1 MKTTKWPVKDFIMP
15 EAISSIRDAVEK
27 TGGNEVFFVGRLNDD
42 HQVADVDVYAMG
54 NKSAV
59 PAIIKE
65 AKYGDVIIH
74 NHPDGNLDPS
84 DADLEIASYLGSN
97 GIGCYIVDNDVE
109 YLYPV
114 VKAQKK
120 RTYEGLDFE
129 GISAHFMP
137 SGSFA
142 RHLPQ
147 YEYRKPQ
154 VEMLKSVVTA
164 FNEDKI
170 AIIEA
175 GTGTGKSLAYLV
187 PAVFWSIKNQ
197 ERVVV
202 STHTINLQEQLIEKD
217 IPVLKKCCGV
227 DFKRV
232 LVKGRNNY
240 ICLRKVYN
248 LRTEGGTLIEDR
260 DRQQLN
266 DLLEWAVKTRDG
278 SKADL
283 NFVPQ
288 DDVWEAIQS
297 EADQCTRVKCR
308 FYDDCFFY
316 IARRNAASADVLVV
330 NHYLLMADLV
340 VRKEMKGY
348 DTVAILPPFKKIIID
363 EAHRL
368 EPVATANLGYTI
380 SKLRIIKLLGRLINL
395 KDNRK
400 GLLQYLKNKLRDV
413 SSVHDK
419 AVAVTITDMINT
431 EIMDARQRLY
441 ETVQAIFDDISN
453 TADDYVVREGLQKNR
468 DEETKLR
475 VTTSFISTDLWQDV
489 IETGLK
495 ALSVDILKFA
505 SLLKL
510 LEDEIGGLSKTSQDV
525 LSSVLIDIS
534 SCKMRLR
541 SAANDLVFFITMD
554 ERSCKWLEVKRYREH
569 PAVRF
574 CAAPLSVSEDLKAC
588 LYDNYNTIILTSAT
602 LAINKNFKFF
612 KDDIGLHQTPEG
624 RLSELILDSPFDFK
638 RQVII
643 GVPTD
648 ISEPNESGY
657 TSALEENIL
666 KTVEISEGRA
676 LILFTSYNLLDNLY
690 KKLEPQI
697 TQLGYTCLKQGMDNR
712 HNLLET
718 FKKDKT
724 SVLFA
729 TDSFWEGI
737 DVKGDALECV
747 ILTRLPFKVPTEPII
762 EARAEAI
769 ERAGGDAFY
778 NYSVPMAVIKFKQGF
793 GRLIRSRDDKGVVII
808 FDSRVATK
816 RYGKIFLQSLPD
828 ARCIKDKKEVVFK
841 EMVKF
846 LA

>member
-1 MKTTKWPVKDFIMP
+1 MKTTKWPVKDFIIP

-27 TGGNEVFFVGRLNDD
+27 TRGNEVFFVGRLNDD
-42 HQVADVDVYAMG
+42 HMVADVDVYAMG

-74 NHPDGNLDPS
+74 NHPDGILDPS
-84 DADLEIASYLGSN
+84 DADLEIASHMGSLGV
-97 GIGCYIVDNDVE
+97 GCYIVDNNVE

-114 VKAQKK
+114 VKVPKK
-120 RTYEGLDFE
+120 RTYEGLNFE
-129 GISAHFMP
+129 ELSAHFLP
-137 SGSFA
+137 GGSFA
-142 RHLPQ
+142 KHLPL
-147 YEYRKPQ
+147 YEYREPQ
-154 VEMLKSVVTA
+154 VAMLKSVTNA

-187 PAVFWSIKNQ
+187 PAVFWSIKNK
-197 ERVVV
+197 ERVVI

-217 IPVLKKCCGV
+217 IPVLKKCCGINL
-227 DFKRV
+227 KSV

-248 LRTEGGTLIEDR
+248 LRAEGGTLIEDK

-288 DDVWEAIQS
+288 DDAWEAIQS
-297 EADQCTRVKCR
+297 EADQCTRLKCR

-330 NHYLLMADLV
+330 NHYLLMADLAL
-340 VRKEMKGY
+340 RKEMKGY

-368 EPVATANLGYTI
+368 EAVATANLGYTI

-413 SSVHDK
+413 SSIHDK
-419 AVAVTITDMINT
+419 SIATKITDIINT
-431 EIMDARQRLY
+431 EILDARQRLY
-441 ETVQAIFDDISN
+441 DTVQVIFDDISN
-453 TADDYVVREGLQKNR
+453 TVSNYVVSEGLQKNR
-468 DEETKLR
+468 DEEIKLR

-495 ALSVDILKFA
+495 TLSVDILKFA

-541 SAANDLVFFITMD
+541 LAANDLVFFITTN
-554 ERSCKWLEVKRYREH
+554 ERSCKWMEVKRYREN

-574 CAAPLSVSEDLKAC
+574 CAAPLSISEDLKAC

-638 RQVII
+638 KQVII
-643 GVPTD
+643 GIPTD

-666 KTVEISEGRA
+666 KT
-676 LILFTSYNLLDNLY
+676 
-690 KKLEPQI
+690 
-697 TQLGYTCLKQGMDNR
+697 
-712 HNLLET
+712 
-718 FKKDKT
+718 
-724 SVLFA
+724 
-729 TDSFWEGI
+729 
-737 DVKGDALECV
+737 
-747 ILTRLPFKVPTEPII
+747 
-762 EARAEAI
+762 
-769 ERAGGDAFY
+769 
-778 NYSVPMAVIKFKQGF
+778 GF
-793 GRLIRSRDDKGVVII
+793 LC
-808 FDSRVATK
+808 A
-816 RYGKIFLQSLPD
+816 
-828 ARCIKDKKEVVFK
+828 
-841 EMVKF
+841 
-846 LA
+846 

>member
-1 MKTTKWPVKDFIMP
+1 
-15 EAISSIRDAVEK
+15 
-27 TGGNEVFFVGRLNDD
+27 VGRLNDD
-42 HQVADVDVYAMG
+42 HMVADVDVYAMG
-54 NKSAV
+54 NKHAV

-74 NHPDGNLDPS
+74 NHPDGILEPS
-84 DADLEIASYLGSN
+84 DADLEIASHMGSN
-97 GIGCYIVDNDVE
+97 GIGCYIVDNNVE

-114 VKAQKK
+114 VKVPKK

-129 GISAHFMP
+129 ELSAHFL
-137 SGSFA
+137 SGGSFA
-142 RHLPQ
+142 KHLPQ

-187 PAVFWSIKNQ
+187 PAVFWSIKNK

-227 DFKRV
+227 DFKSV

-248 LRTEGGTLIEDR
+248 LRTEGGTLIEDK

-266 DLLEWAVKTRDG
+266 DLSEWAVKTRDG

-288 DDVWEAIQS
+288 DDAWEAIQS
-297 EADQCTRVKCR
+297 EADQCTRLKCR

-316 IARRNAASADVLVV
+316 IARKNAASADVLVV
-330 NHYLLMADLV
+330 NHYLLMADLAL
-340 VRKEMKGY
+340 RKEMKGY

-368 EPVATANLGYTI
+368 EAVATANLGYTI
-380 SKLRIIKLLGRLINL
+380 SKLRIIKLLGRLLNL

-413 SSVHDK
+413 SSIHDK
-419 AVAVTITDMINT
+419 SIATKITDIINT
-431 EIMDARQRLY
+431 EILDARQRLY
-441 ETVQAIFDDISN
+441 DTVQVIFDDISN
-453 TADDYVVREGLQKNR
+453 TVSNYVVSEGLQKNR
-468 DEETKLR
+468 DEEIKLR

-495 ALSVDILKFA
+495 TLSVDILKFA

-541 SAANDLVFFITMD
+541 LAANDLVFFITTN
-554 ERSCKWLEVKRYREH
+554 ERVCKWMEVKRYREN

-574 CAAPLSVSEDLKAC
+574 CAAPLSISEDLKAC

-643 GVPTD
+643 GIPTD

-666 KTVEISEGRA
+666 KTVEITEGRA
-676 LILFTSYNLLDNLY
+676 LILFTSYSLLDNLY

-697 TQLGYTCLKQGMDNR
+697 TRLGYTCLKQGMDNR
-712 HNLLET
+712 HSLLET

-793 GRLIRSRDDKGVVII
+793 GRLIRSRDDRGVVII

-828 ARCIKDKKEVVFK
+828 ARCIKDKKEVVFR
-841 EMVKF
+841 EIGKF
-846 LA
+846 LT